1 MSQISNREAVLA
13 MLARVEEAVVE
24 LEKTRAQQ
32 ALEAYSSAKELLL
45 DAFET
50 VALGGRLAES

>member
-1 MSQISNREAVLA
+1 MSNSNRDAILA
-13 MLARVEEAVVE
+13 LLGQVESAVVE
-24 LEKTRAQQ
+24 LEKTRAQN

-45 DAFET
+45 DAIEM